1 LIPDEIKGRFGVPTC
16 RRPVIEFWR
25 NAGLPLT
32 TTVGTPLNAVVMTDD
47 RIVGLRDDADCSH
60 VPSMNRMEFGPTSDR
75 LETEER
81 MVREDV
87 RLWRSRIR
95 GSVGLETP
103 KT

>member
-1 LIPDEIKGRFGVPTC
+1 
-16 RRPVIEFWR
+16 
-25 NAGLPLT
+25 
-32 TTVGTPLNAVVMTDD
+32 
-47 RIVGLRDDADCSH
+47 
-60 VPSMNRMEFGPTSDR
+60 MEFGPISDR